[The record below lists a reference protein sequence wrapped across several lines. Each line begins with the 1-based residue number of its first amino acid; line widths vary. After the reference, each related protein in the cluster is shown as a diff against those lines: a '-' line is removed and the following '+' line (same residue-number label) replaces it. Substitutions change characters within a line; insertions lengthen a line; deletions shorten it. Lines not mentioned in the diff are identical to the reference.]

1 MRESGECVCDEFGC
15 RRSVLVEN
23 RNSGVEEV
31 VAEVDATRRESGFL
45 FLQLL
50 RPKQLHGN

>member
-15 RRSVLVEN
+15 RRSVLAEN

-50 RPKQLHGN
+50 RPEQLHGN